1 MGLPSDLFPSCF
13 LIKISYA
20 FLISPMHAACST
32 PWYWKECAYDDDD
45 DTEEKIGGRSVLK

>member
-1 MGLPSDLFPSCF
+1 
-13 LIKISYA
+13 
-20 FLISPMHAACST
+20 MHAACST